1 MGRSPR
7 EEEPSRGALV
17 RSSPREELS
26 CGALVR
32 SPREEPSCIV
42 HDSDS
47 VTAQIQTAVFATTI
61 HDDRGCAPPPQGET
75 PQLPL
80 ADTAAPSYTPTTP

>member
-7 EEEPSRGALV
+7 EEELSRGALV
-17 RSSPREELS
+17 RRSPREELS
-26 CGALVR
+26 CGAPVM

-47 VTAQIQTAVFATTI
+47 VTALIQTAVFAITI
-61 HDDRGCAPPPQGET
+61 RDDRGRAPPPQGKT
-75 PQLPL
+75 
-80 ADTAAPSYTPTTP
+80 PSYH